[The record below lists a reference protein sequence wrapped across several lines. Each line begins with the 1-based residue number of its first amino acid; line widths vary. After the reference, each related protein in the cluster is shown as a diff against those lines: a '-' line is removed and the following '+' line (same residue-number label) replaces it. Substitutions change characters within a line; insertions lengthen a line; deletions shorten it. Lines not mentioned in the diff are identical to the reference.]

1 MNLVDIILILIVL
14 LSIYAGYQK
23 GFILGVVDLLLLALG
38 LVFAFWGSGYVV
50 AFYEKYAGPAG
61 VWTLPLA
68 FIACFF
74 LARMLIWAIAMKGL
88 TKLPLRVHHS
98 FPNRLLG
105 AIPGIVNGVIYIV
118 ILGSLL
124 LAIPLSDGVAAKTRE
139 SAIAT
144 ATSPYVQWIGNKLA
158 PVFEDAV
165 SRSITHLAVK
175 PNAEKSIALDFTLS
189 NPKVREDL
197 EAEMLVLV
205 NMERKKEGLPA
216 LKADPEMRK
225 VARLHSADMFAKG
238 YFSHTNKEG
247 ESPSKRA
254 RDENVGFFTAGENLA
269 LAPTLKLAHAGLMN
283 SPGHKANI
291 LHPAFGRLGIG
302 ILDGGR
308 YGLMVTQ
315 NFRN

>member
-1 MNLVDIILILIVL
+1 MNLVDVILLLIVL
-14 LSIYAGYQK
+14 LAMYAGYQK
-23 GFILGVVDLLLLALG
+23 GFILGIIDLLLLAVG
-38 LVFAFWGSGYVV
+38 LVFAFGVSGYVV

-68 FIACFF
+68 FIACFA

-88 TKLPLRVHHS
+88 TKLPLSVHHS
-98 FPNRLLG
+98 FSNRLLG
-105 AIPGIVNGVIYIV
+105 TIPGTANGLIYIA

-124 LAIPLSDGVAAKTRE
+124 LAMPLSDGIAAKARE
-139 SAIAT
+139 SSLAT
-144 ATSPYVQWIGNKLA
+144 ASSPYVQWIGDKLA

-165 SRSITHLAVK
+165 NRSITTLTVEPDAK
-175 PNAEKSIALDFTLS
+175 KSITLDFTLTDA
-189 NPKVREDL
+189 KIREDL

-205 NMERKKEGLPA
+205 NEERKKVGLPA

-225 VARLHSADMFAKG
+225 VARLHSTDMFAKG
-238 YFSHTNKEG
+238 YFSHINKEG
-247 ESPSKRA
+247 ESPAKRA
-254 RDENVGFFTAGENLA
+254 RDENVGFLTAGENLA
-269 LAPTLKLAHAGLMN
+269 LAPTLKLAHTGLMN

-291 LHPAFGRLGIG
+291 LHPSFGRLGIG

>member
-1 MNLVDIILILIVL
+1 MNLVDVILLLIILLA
-14 LSIYAGYQK
+14 IYSGYQK
-23 GFILGVVDLLLLALG
+23 GFILGFVDLLLLAVG
-38 LVFAFWGSGYVV
+38 IIFAFWGSGYMV

-68 FIACFF
+68 FIACFA
-74 LARMLIWAIAMKGL
+74 LARMLIWAVAMKGL
-88 TKLPLRVHHS
+88 TKLPLSVHHS
-98 FPNRLLG
+98 FSNRLLG
-105 AIPGIVNGVIYIV
+105 TIPGIINGVIYIA

-124 LAIPLSDGVAAKTRE
+124 LAIPLSDGVAAKARE
-139 SAIAT
+139 SSMT
-144 ATSPYVQWIGNKLA
+144 AAASPYVQWIGDKLA

-165 SRSITHLAVK
+165 SRSITNLTVE
-175 PNAEKSIALDFTLS
+175 PNAKKSIALDFTLTKS
-189 NPKVREDL
+189 KVREDL

-205 NMERKKEGLPA
+205 NKERKKEGLPA
-216 LKADPEMRK
+216 LKFDPEMRK

-238 YFSHTNKEG
+238 YFSHINKEG

-254 RDENVGFFTAGENLA
+254 RDQNVSFLTAGENLA
-269 LAPTLKLAHAGLMN
+269 LAPTLKLAHTGLMN

>member
-1 MNLVDIILILIVL
+1 MNLVDVILLLIVL
-14 LSIYAGYQK
+14 LAIYAGYQK
-23 GFILGVVDLLLLALG
+23 GFILGAIDLLLLASG
-38 LVFAFWGSGYVV
+38 LVVAFWASGYVV

-61 VWTLPLA
+61 LWILPLA
-68 FIACFF
+68 FIACFA
-74 LARMLIWAIAMKGL
+74 LARMIIWALVMKGL
-88 TKLPLRVHHS
+88 RKLPHGVHLS

-105 AIPGIVNGVIYIV
+105 TIPGMINGLIYV
-118 ILGSLL
+118 AILSSLL
-124 LAIPLSDGVAAKTRE
+124 LAMPMSDGIAAKTRE
-139 SAIAT
+139 SYIAKT
-144 ATSPYVQWIGNKLA
+144 ASPYVQWIDDKLA

-165 SRSITHLAVK
+165 NRSLTNLTVEPDAK
-175 PNAEKSIALDFTLS
+175 KSIKLDFTLN

-197 EAEMLVLV
+197 EAQMLVLV
-205 NMERKKEGLPA
+205 NDERRKEGLPP
-216 LKADPEMRK
+216 LKADLEMRK

-238 YFSHTNKEG
+238 YFSHINKEG
-247 ESPSKRA
+247 ESPAKRA
-254 RDENVGFFTAGENLA
+254 RDENAGFLTAGENLA
-269 LAPTLKLAHAGLMN
+269 LAPTLILAHRGLMN

>member
-1 MNLVDIILILIVL
+1 MNPVDVILLLIVL
-14 LSIYAGYQK
+14 LAIYAGYQK
-23 GFILGVVDLLLLALG
+23 GFILGGIDLLLLAVG
-38 LVFAFWGSGYVV
+38 LVFAFWASGYVV
-50 AFYEKYAGPAG
+50 AIYEKFAGPAG

-68 FIACFF
+68 FIACFA

-98 FPNRLLG
+98 ITNRLFG
-105 AIPGIVNGVIYIV
+105 TIPGLVNGLIYIA

-124 LAIPLSDGVAAKTRE
+124 LAMPFSDGITANARE
-139 SAIAT
+139 SSLAT
-144 ATSPYVQWIGNKLA
+144 AASPHVQWIGDKLA

-165 SRSITHLAVK
+165 SRSMTNLTLEPDAK
-175 PNAEKSIALDFTLS
+175 KSITLDFTLKD
-189 NPKVREDL
+189 PKVREDL
-197 EAEMLVLV
+197 EAEMLLLV
-205 NMERKKEGLPA
+205 NQERKKEGLPA
-216 LKADPEMRK
+216 LEPDPEMRK
-225 VARLHSADMFAKG
+225 VARLHSEDMFAKG
-238 YFSHTNKEG
+238 YFSHINKEG

-254 RDENVGFFTAGENLA
+254 RDENVGFLTAGENLA
-269 LAPTLKLAHAGLMN
+269 LAPTLELAHTGLMN

>member
-1 MNLVDIILILIVL
+1 MV
-14 LSIYAGYQK
+14 
-23 GFILGVVDLLLLALG
+23 
-38 LVFAFWGSGYVV
+38 
-50 AFYEKYAGPAG
+50 
-61 VWTLPLA
+61 
-68 FIACFF
+68 
-74 LARMLIWAIAMKGL
+74 IWAVAMKGL
-88 TKLPLRVHHS
+88 TRLPLRVHHS
-98 FPNRLLG
+98 FANRLLG
-105 AIPGIVNGVIYIV
+105 SIPGLVNGLIYIA

-124 LAIPLSDGVAAKTRE
+124 LAMPLSDGIIAKARE
-139 SAIAT
+139 SSLANT
-144 ATSPYVQWIGNKLA
+144 ASPYVQWIGDKLA

-165 SRSITHLAVK
+165 SRSITNLTVEPDAT
-175 PNAEKSIALDFTLS
+175 KSIDLDFTVM

-197 EAEMLVLV
+197 EAEMLILV
-205 NMERKKEGLPA
+205 NDERKKEGLPA
-216 LKADPEMRK
+216 LKADPEMKR

-238 YFSHTNKEG
+238 YFSHMNKEG

-254 RDENVGFFTAGENLA
+254 RDENVGFLTAGENLA
-269 LAPTLKLAHAGLMN
+269 LAPTLKLAHTGLMN